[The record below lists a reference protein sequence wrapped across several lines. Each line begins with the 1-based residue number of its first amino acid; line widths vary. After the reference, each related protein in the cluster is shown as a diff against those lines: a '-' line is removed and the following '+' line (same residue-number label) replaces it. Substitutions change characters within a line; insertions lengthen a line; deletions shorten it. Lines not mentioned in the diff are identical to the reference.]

1 MKEKVLAKSYILL
14 DRDGT
19 LIKHVPYLTDPN
31 LVELLPNVILGLT
44 YLQSLN
50 FKFGII
56 SNQSAIG
63 RGLATKK
70 QVDNVNLRVLEL
82 LESEELDI
90 SFVFYCPHAPL
101 DFCTCRKP
109 SPGLGTLAIL
119 KYDID
124 ISSSYMIGDANSDII
139 FGQTIGCHTIQI
151 VETPYY
157 SSSAEHATLDLLLS
171 AKYIHSQI
179 SEG

>member
-1 MKEKVLAKSYILL
+1 VKGKVLANSYILL

-19 LIKHVPYLTDPN
+19 LIKHIPYLTDPN
-31 LVELLPNVILGLT
+31 LVELLPNVILGLK
-44 YLQSLN
+44 YLKSLN

-56 SNQSAIG
+56 SNQSIIG

-70 QVDNVNLRVLEL
+70 QVHNVNLRVLEL
-82 LESEELDI
+82 LAKEKLDF
-90 SFVFYCPHAPL
+90 SFVFYCPHAPS
-101 DFCTCRKP
+101 DFCDCRKP
-109 SPGLGTLAIL
+109 APKLGELAIL

-124 ISSSYMIGDANSDII
+124 ISKSYMIGDAESDII

-151 VETPYY
+151 VDKPCY
-157 SSSAEHATLDLLLS
+157 SSIAEHATLDLLLS

-179 SEG
+179 RKG

>member
-1 MKEKVLAKSYILL
+1 MKGKVLAKSYILL

-19 LIKHVPYLTDPN
+19 LIKHIPYIADPN
-31 LVELLPNVILGLT
+31 LVELLPNVILGLK
-44 YLQSLN
+44 YLKSLN

-90 SFVFYCPHAPL
+90 SFIYYCPHAPV

-109 SPGLGTLAIL
+109 SPGLGKLAIL

-139 FGQTIGCHTIQI
+139 FGQNIGCHTIQI
-151 VETPYY
+151 VETPYC
-157 SSSAEHATLDLLLS
+157 SSNAEHATLDLLLS

-179 SEG
+179 RKG

>member
-1 MKEKVLAKSYILL
+1 MRGQALANSYIIL

-19 LIKHVPYLTDPN
+19 LIKHVPYLADAN
-31 LVELLPNVILGLT
+31 LVELLPNVIMGLK
-44 YLQSLN
+44 YLNSLN

-70 QVDNVNLRVLEL
+70 QVENVNQRVLQL
-82 LESEELDI
+82 LESENLHI
-90 SFVFYCPHAPL
+90 SFVLYCPHAPSE
-101 DFCTCRKP
+101 FCICRKP
-109 SPGLGTLAIL
+109 SIGLGNLAIL

-124 ISSSYMIGDANSDII
+124 ISSSYMIGDANSDIV
-139 FGQTIGCHTIQI
+139 FGQAIGLHTIQI
-151 VETPYY
+151 TELPFRT
-157 SSSAEHATLDLLLS
+157 SLAEYATIDLLSS

-179 SEG
+179 RKG